1 MKKIKM
7 IGLGPGNLEYLTF
20 LGRKEIEKAE
30 ILIGGKRHLEEAR
43 KINKSGQNYELKK
56 LNDMLTFIKENLDKN
71 IAIVVSGD
79 TGYYSLLN
87 FLKRNDIDFDVVP
100 GITSFQYLFSRIGE
114 SWEEYTLLS
123 LHGRDEN
130 LIDIFKESKK
140 GVVVLT
146 DSKNTPISIS
156 EKFLNLGFSNIEVIV
171 GENLSYSNEIIT
183 KFKIKDYKKYIKNY
197 EMNVVILKK

>member
-56 LNDMLTFIKENLDKN
+56 LNDMLIFIKENLDKN